1 MGFNHSLNGIGERR
15 VTLGKS
21 GTVTAG
27 THEGQ
32 IASVVTGYLAKV
44 AASAEKIF
52 GVIRKIEDDQVV
64 VQDKGYAEVSYSSTA
79 PTVGE
84 WNNLEANGSG
94 GVNVDAANGDPFFV
108 VEVDSGNNK
117 CVIDLG

>member
-1 MGFNHSLNGIGERR
+1 MAFTHSVAGIGARR

-32 IASVVTGYLAKV
+32 IAAVVTGYKAKV
-44 AASAEKIF
+44 AASAEKVF
-52 GVIRKIEDDQVV
+52 GVIEKIEDDNVV
-64 VQDKGYAEVSYSSTA
+64 VQEKGYAEVSYSGTA
-79 PTVGE
+79 PTVGQY
-84 WNNLEANGSG
+84 NNLEADGSG

-108 VEVDSGNNK
+108 VEVDTTNNK